1 MKLFDTHAHFWDTR
15 FENELGTAE
24 LDSLLAGLLGGDVPH
39 IVNVATD
46 PASARLCIAQAIR
59 FPGMYTALGIHPNDG
74 QLLPDP
80 DAALAEIEALLRD
93 PASRAVALGEIG
105 LDYHYDGTD
114 KQKQAAL
121 FRAQMAMAER
131 LSLPVV
137 IHDRDAHGDCM
148 DVVREF
154 PGVRGIFHSYSG
166 SAEMA
171 RELCAR
177 GYYLSFSGPVSFKN
191 ADRLRAVAATVPHDR
206 LLIETDCPYLT
217 PHPHRGKLNHS
228 GYLIHTNEALAAAVG
243 LTAEECAALTYEN
256 ACRVFGLDGKPEVGI

>member
-1 MKLFDTHAHFWDTR
+1 MKLFDTHAHFWDSR
-15 FENELGTAE
+15 FESELGNAE
-24 LDSLLAGLLGGDVPH
+24 LDSLLSGLLSGEVPY

-46 PASARLCIAQAIR
+46 PASARLCVAQAAR
-59 FPGMYTALGIHPNDG
+59 YPGMYTALGIHPNDG
-74 QLLPDP
+74 QALSDP
-80 DAALAEIEALLRD
+80 DSALAEIEALVRD
-93 PASRAVALGEIG
+93 SASRAVALGEIG
-105 LDYHYDGTD
+105 LDYHYEGTD
-114 KQKQAAL
+114 KPRQMAL
-121 FRAQMAMAER
+121 FRAQMALAER

-148 DVVREF
+148 DIVREY

-177 GYYLSFSGPVSFKN
+177 GYSLSFSGPVSFKN

-228 GYLIHTNEALAAAVG
+228 GYLSYTNAALAAAVG
-243 LTAEECAALTYEN
+243 LTAEECAALTYRN